1 MSQQLI
7 EEVVRLKE
15 LLRCEMANHNKF
27 RAEVYS
33 DPEFKVIIERREKER
48 QARHSQEYLNNLL
61 DEVEGLELAAEVRF

>member
-7 EEVVRLKE
+7 EVLRLKE
-15 LLRCEMANHNKF
+15 LLRCEMSNHNKF

-33 DPEFKVIIERREKER
+33 DPEFKAIIERREKER
-48 QARHSQEYLNNLL
+48 QAQHSEEYLDNLL